1 MPPSLGAHFFASL
14 LNPGVSLLL
23 AVAFGLLWRHNRSQ
37 VYPKLAAYC
46 YAVMTAAFV
55 LAELIGPEYRA
66 LSLIA
71 NIGFLLSSILMSA
84 SIIIRY
90 EVGIPFLIYSLIF
103 SLMVISYSVASFV
116 DNCLTC
122 RLYNVNF
129 ALGSVSLL
137 TAFKMSKAQRKH
149 VIDNILFVLCFLV
162 SANYFIRPILLR
174 VLFSDNFSAFHES
187 LYWATTIF
195 AQIMISVA
203 VALNLLIAI
212 AVDQMME
219 LRREAHTDKLSGLL
233 NRDGFDHALQALR
246 NAERGKN
253 EPIALVIADLDHF
266 KRINDTFGH
275 GVGDAVIAAFGCVV
289 RDTLYDRWIA
299 ARFGGEEFSIL
310 MYGVTPSEAYGISE
324 KIRRKF
330 EIHCRDNMSGRLR
343 ATVSMGLT
351 LGTLSGDIKR
361 LYTEADSTLYEAKR
375 AGRNNVKIHVFDE
388 KIEGFLS
395 QKNESCLHGVVS

>member
-37 VYPKLAAYC
+37 LYPKLAAYC

-55 LAELIGPEYRA
+55 LAELIGPEYRV
-66 LSLIA
+66 LSFVA
-71 NIGFLLSSILMSA
+71 NIGFLLSSVLMSA

-90 EVGIPFLIYSLIF
+90 EVGIPFFLYSLIF
-103 SLMVISYSVASFV
+103 TLMVSSYSMVSFV
-116 DNCLTC
+116 DNCLPC
-122 RLYNVNF
+122 RLYDVNF

-137 TAFKMSKAQRKH
+137 TAFKMSKAQRRH
-149 VIDNILFVLCFLV
+149 VIDNILFSLCFLV
-162 SANYFIRPILLR
+162 SANYFIRPVLLS

-219 LRREAHTDKLSGLL
+219 LRREANTDKLSGLL
-233 NRDGFDHALQALR
+233 NRHGFDHALQTLR
-246 NAERGKN
+246 DAERDKD

-310 MYGVTPSEAYGISE
+310 MYGVTIPEAYGICE
-324 KIRRKF
+324 KIRKNF
-330 EIHCRDNMSGRLR
+330 ETHCRDNMSGRLR
-343 ATVSMGLT
+343 ATVSIGLT
-351 LGTLSGDIKR
+351 PGALSSDIKR
-361 LYTEADSTLYEAKR
+361 LYTEADSALYEAKR
-375 AGRNNVKIHVFDE
+375 AGRNNVKIHVIDE
-388 KIEGFLS
+388 NVEGFLS
-395 QKNESCLHGVVS
+395 RKSESCLRRVVS